1 MNDNIFTD
9 VERGSW
15 YEKAVI
21 WANGKGIVNG
31 YGDGKFG
38 PNDPITREQM
48 AAILYR
54 YCKYKEYDVSI
65 DENTNFLSYTDF
77 QNTSEYA
84 MQAMMWAIDSNILQ
98 GSNYVLSPQGNA
110 TREQVAAILHR
121 FCEKISK

>member
-1 MNDNIFTD
+1 MS
-9 VERGSW
+9 V
-15 YEKAVI
+15 
-21 WANGKGIVNG
+21 
-31 YGDGKFG
+31 
-38 PNDPITREQM
+38 
-48 AAILYR
+48 
-54 YCKYKEYDVSI
+54 